1 MTTVAL
7 HYPSPALSRQAF
19 VHTEES
25 KRLTE
30 QGDKDIDR
38 ILVDRARQGDR
49 RAYDFLVV
57 KYQHRVA
64 ALIRRY
70 TQNPQDISD
79 LSQDTFIRAYQA
91 LGKFR
96 GDSAFYSWLYRI
108 AINTALSHVSGQ
120 HRMVSESDLSR
131 DEQLHD
137 WVNERHSVAGPEPE
151 HDAQEL
157 HSVVQVAMAELPS
170 DMAQA
175 LRHREWDGMSYEA
188 IADAMQVP
196 VGTVRSR
203 IFRAREALE
212 LRIRAWQASGE
223 SS

>member
-1 MTTVAL
+1 MHFQPSILSRETTV
-7 HYPSPALSRQAF
+7 HI
-19 VHTEES
+19 EEA

-30 QGDKDIDR
+30 QADKDIDR
-38 ILVDRARQGDR
+38 ILVTRVRQGDR

-70 TQNPQDISD
+70 TQNPQDIAD
-79 LSQDTFIRAYQA
+79 LSQDTFVRAYQA

-108 AINTALSHVSGQ
+108 AINTALSHVTGQ
-120 HRMVSESDLSR
+120 HRILTESDLGHE
-131 DEQLHD
+131 DQLHD
-137 WVNERHSVAGPEPE
+137 WLNERHSVAGPEHE
-151 HDAQEL
+151 HEAQEL
-157 HSVVQVAMAELPS
+157 HSVVHVAMAELPA

-203 IFRAREALE
+203 IFRAREAVE
-212 LRIRAWQASGE
+212 QRIRAWRAGGE
-223 SS
+223 QS